1 MKPDMTENE
10 IDSRIAELMGEKEAR
25 AYREDINAALDVAQK
40 MEERGFDFKLKDLRP
55 KKIHESLWRAVLK
68 TPSGTEFVA
77 QDENSALA
85 ICLAVLKTV
94 DAK

>member
-1 MKPDMTENE
+1 MSNNN
-10 IDSRIAELMGEKEAR
+10 IDSRIAKLMEEDEAR
-25 AYREDINAALDVAQK
+25 AYSTDINTALEVVQK

-68 TPSGTEFVA
+68 TPSGTEFAA
-77 QDENSALA
+77 QDENSAIA
-85 ICLAVLKTV
+85 ICLAVLKTM

>member
-1 MKPDMTENE
+1 MTENNL
-10 IDSRIAELMGEKEAR
+10 DSRIAELMGEKEAR
-25 AYREDINAALDVAQK
+25 AYCAHINVALDVARK

-55 KKIHESLWRAVLK
+55 KKINESLWRAVLK
-68 TPSGTEFVA
+68 TPSGTEFAA
-77 QDENSALA
+77 QDENPALA